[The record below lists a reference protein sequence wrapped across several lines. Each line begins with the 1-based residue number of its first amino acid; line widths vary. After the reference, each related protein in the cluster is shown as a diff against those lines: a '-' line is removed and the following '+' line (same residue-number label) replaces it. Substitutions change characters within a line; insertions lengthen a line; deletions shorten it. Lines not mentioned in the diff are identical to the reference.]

1 MVHSYLLEW
10 PVDSFMISSVHR
22 VPISTNRLVEDGCLI
37 VVDAIVHFEVN
48 ITNSECFDRWS

>member
-1 MVHSYLLEW
+1 MLEW